1 MRGSI
6 RRRGR
11 SWTVTYDEGFDE
23 HGRRRQRSKAG
34 FATRAEAQ
42 RFLTDALSRLDGGTY
57 AAPSKTTV
65 RDYLEAEWLPAV
77 TGTVRPLSLEKYRS
91 IVKLRIL
98 PTLGHLR
105 LQALTG
111 AHLTA
116 LYRELG
122 EAGLSASTIRLTHAV
137 LHRALRDAVRWGRL
151 VRNPADSAD
160 PPAATRSRAQA
171 WSPRDLALFL
181 AHTREDVNFPLWRT
195 AAMTGARRG
204 EILGL
209 TWRALDLDGPSL
221 SRAAARPHAW
231 RSDVRSAE
239 VGAVAKN
246 DRARRG
252 NGRRSSRAPRG
263 AATRARLRRTCV
275 RRPRP
280 RVR

>member
-116 LYRELG
+116 L
-122 EAGLSASTIRLTHAV
+122 